1 MCDGER
7 HRVNIS
13 ATTEANHFVNSVW
26 PVTGGHLCLS
36 AEPAEFELG
45 DGWRLMGSSNV
56 DKLRTG
62 ISFYISRKQRS
73 SMFWV
78 GGALFVYQSN
88 HLFFIS
94 SKHHMLVYSATI
106 STLCIHSSYLFR
118 NWLAVSHILLWEG
131 NNWSD
136 SCWRENGV
144 IIINIS
150 WRNFIGISWCEFYMF
165 QIG

>member
-7 HRVNIS
+7 HRVSIS

-45 DGWRLMGSSNV
+45 AGWRLMGSSNV

-73 SMFWV
+73 SMLWV

-94 SKHHMLVYSATI
+94 SKHHMLVYSAII
-106 STLCIHSSYLFR
+106 STLCIHSSKKKNLCIHDLFS
-118 NWLAVSHILLWEG
+118 NWLAVTRILLREG

-136 SCWRENGV
+136 SCWRENSV
-144 IIINIS
+144 IIISIS
-150 WRNFIGISWCEFYMF
+150 
-165 QIG
+165 